1 MAMTVKNNKLEKSN
15 DEAKIDIDKEKRE
28 EEEILKQYEK
38 IGNLKD
44 NESIKESEMT
54 KNYDSNGNKYYNE
67 YKLIKLIG
75 RGAYS
80 KVKLVIKDNIK
91 YAMKIIN
98 KKELKKKKYLNKIK
112 MVI

>member
-1 MAMTVKNNKLEKSN
+1 MYNKFKMSLVEEDEDEDSIARYLKNNKLEKSN

-67 YKLIKLIG
+67 Y
-75 RGAYS
+75 Y
-80 KVKLVIKDNIK
+80 
-91 YAMKIIN
+91 
-98 KKELKKKKYLNKIK
+98 
-112 MVI
+112 